1 MDGRFR
7 CSRATLH
14 FPSSHLFLSRC
25 FIYIYIYFL
34 SLSLPYF
41 PRELRVA
48 FEIED
53 GFNKVLEI
61 FIDSK
66 NFSPIKGRFIR
77 WKCRRLILS
86 PIYPPIE
93 PTRLASSTRYFHDLI
108 FYSNFWRRLLR
119 PMPNYSTIIRL
130 ASRIISHST
139 RSILPSRSCQFGI
152 SIGRWIIDPR
162 DTTRPRHTRITE
174 RSRSGLDPW
183 PRIKNHRGTKGLC
196 IFLSLTR
203 ATNKNTYIYLSIFF
217 PFAEK
222 WTPRRI
228 FLVLNEGY
236 RLLWIFN
243 FSSLDNLRNNRNG
256 KIKNRDRWVKQVG
269 R

>member
-14 FPSSHLFLSRC
+14 FPSSHLFLCRC

-77 WKCRRLILS
+77 WKCRHLILS

-119 PMPNYSTIIRL
+119 FSSNAELFHDYSPRVPDYFAFHAIHPPFSFLPIRYL
-130 ASRIISHST
+130 DRPVNHRSSRYDTASSHSNY
-139 RSILPSRSCQFGI
+139 GK
-152 SIGRWIIDPR
+152 
-162 DTTRPRHTRITE
+162 ITVGA
-174 RSRSGLDPW
+174 R
-183 PRIKNHRGTKGLC
+183 
-196 IFLSLTR
+196 SLT
-203 ATNKNTYIYLSIFF
+203 
-217 PFAEK
+217 E
-222 WTPRRI
+222 
-228 FLVLNEGY
+228 
-236 RLLWIFN
+236 
-243 FSSLDNLRNNRNG
+243 D
-256 KIKNRDRWVKQVG
+256 
-269 R
+269 

>member
-14 FPSSHLFLSRC
+14 FPSSHLFLCRC

-77 WKCRRLILS
+77 WKCRHLIL
-86 PIYPPIE
+86 IYPPIE

-196 IFLSLTR
+196 IFLSFTR
-203 ATNKNTYIYLSIFF
+203 ATNKNTCIYLSISFCR
-217 PFAEK
+217 K
-222 WTPRRI
+222 MNSTT
-228 FLVLNEGY
+228 
-236 RLLWIFN
+236 N
-243 FSSLDNLRNNRNG
+243 FSSFKRRLSVVMNL
-256 KIKNRDRWVKQVG
+256 
-269 R
+269 